1 MSLGGFCT
9 YLPAKTGITL
19 IYLLGPWQNTY
30 CKKTHLSNIYTF
42 FCGLITMQITLS
54 ISKLKLRVS
63 TSTCFNLVA
72 IKCRM
77 SSHTV
82 CIWCFHLFSI
92 LYRTIGICTTLWN
105 PAVSQILQVIVV
117 RSYWYVYYCEG
128 AANVQKKM
136 INMINIRKNTSR
148 CWFEQQLSH
157 ISCTYDNTLNCANGS
172 LTLPT

>member
-1 MSLGGFCT
+1 MPFVPCF
-9 YLPAKTGITL
+9 KCHWEVFVL
-19 IYLLGPWQNTY
+19 IYLPKQALLWSICLDRPQQNTY

-54 ISKLKLRVS
+54 ISKLKPRVS
-63 TSTCFNLVA
+63 TSTYFNLVA

-117 RSYWYVYYCEG
+117 RSYWYVYYCAG
-128 AANVQKKM
+128 AAKAQKIDK
-136 INMINIRKNTSR
+136 
-148 CWFEQQLSH
+148 
-157 ISCTYDNTLNCANGS
+157 
-172 LTLPT
+172 